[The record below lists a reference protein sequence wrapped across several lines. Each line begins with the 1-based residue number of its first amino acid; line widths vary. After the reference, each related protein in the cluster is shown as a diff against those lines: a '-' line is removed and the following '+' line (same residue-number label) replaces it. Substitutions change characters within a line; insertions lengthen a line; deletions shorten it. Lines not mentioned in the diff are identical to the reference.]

1 MSGFLD
7 RNRIM
12 KLFAELSEELEREGL
27 RGHVYIVGGAAM
39 IAGYGRQRSTH
50 DVDGKIVSEKRGI
63 TEAAQRIA
71 EKHDLP
77 ANWLNENATL
87 FIPHKEDSQA
97 ATVFNSPNLVV
108 TGASPRH
115 LLAMKIDAGRP
126 EDVEDIEW
134 LIGKLKIDTI
144 EEATE
149 VHRETYPHSQLL
161 TTSRNRL
168 EEAFRRKNVQ
178 PSGHEK
184 VAPPPPRPPKTT
196 DAASGDEEQGTQE
209 RAQQRRTGDGV
220 VRSIEQATD
229 VIDRYEQKAAG
240 KERED
245 PREATRKAMA
255 DHPGTLET
263 DGGPNAPKGA
273 PRRQQPELPEKSN
286 READRT
292 KYSYE

>member
-7 RNRIM
+7 RN
-12 KLFAELSEELEREGL
+12 
-27 RGHVYIVGGAAM
+27 
-39 IAGYGRQRSTH
+39 QRSTH

-134 LIGKLKIDTI
+134 LIGKLKI
-144 EEATE
+144 
-149 VHRETYPHSQLL
+149 S
-161 TTSRNRL
+161 
-168 EEAFRRKNVQ
+168 
-178 PSGHEK
+178 
-184 VAPPPPRPPKTT
+184 
-196 DAASGDEEQGTQE
+196 
-209 RAQQRRTGDGV
+209 
-220 VRSIEQATD
+220 
-229 VIDRYEQKAAG
+229 
-240 KERED
+240 
-245 PREATRKAMA
+245 
-255 DHPGTLET
+255 
-263 DGGPNAPKGA
+263 
-273 PRRQQPELPEKSN
+273 RQQNRDTLLQPCSCSLRGNLFLDAVDRLP
-286 READRT
+286 
-292 KYSYE
+292 